1 MGRNGKRPVKL
12 PGYKTLDKQRKGN
25 RSMTDA
31 TVRAKLLGLPGS
43 LRSNSNSLAILRG
56 LRDALPAD
64 VSMDVRDL
72 RLPLY
77 DQDIDTPDAP
87 AEVHGFRQAIADADG
102 VVIVTPEY
110 NYGMPGVLKNAL
122 DWASRPY
129 GKSALIG
136 KPVLVISNSP
146 AFTGGVRAHQQVN
159 DTLLALPAKLL
170 AGPQVV
176 VGGVGEKIKDGKL
189 SDEAVLKFALGA
201 IDRMLAAK

>member
-1 MGRNGKRPVKL
+1 
-12 PGYKTLDKQRKGN
+12 
-25 RSMTDA
+25 MTDA

-43 LRSNSNSLAILRG
+43 LRSNSNSLAVLRG
-56 LRDALPAD
+56 LQDALPAG
-64 VSMDVRDL
+64 VSMDIRDL

-87 AEVHGFRQAIADADG
+87 AEVQAFRQAIAEADG

-159 DTLLALPAKLL
+159 DTLLAIPAKLITG
-170 AGPQVV
+170 AQVV
-176 VGGVGEKIKDGKL
+176 IGTVGEKIKDGKL
-189 SDEAVLKFALGA
+189 ADEAVLKFALGA
-201 IDRMLAAK
+201 IDKVVAAAGK

>member
-1 MGRNGKRPVKL
+1 
-12 PGYKTLDKQRKGN
+12 
-25 RSMTDA
+25 MTDA

-43 LRSNSNSLAILRG
+43 LRSNSNSLAVLRG
-56 LRDALPAD
+56 LQDALPAGI
-64 VSMDVRDL
+64 SMDIRDL

-77 DQDIDTPDAP
+77 EQDIDTPEAP
-87 AEVHGFRQAIADADG
+87 AEVRALRQAIADADG

-129 GKSALIG
+129 GKSALNG

-159 DTLLALPAKLL
+159 DTLLAIPANLVGG
-170 AGPQVV
+170 AQVV
-176 VGGVGEKIKDGKL
+176 IGTVGEKIRDGKL
-189 SDEAVLKFALGA
+189 ADEAVLKFALGA
-201 IDRMLAAK
+201 IGKLVAAAGK

>member
-1 MGRNGKRPVKL
+1 
-12 PGYKTLDKQRKGN
+12 
-25 RSMTDA
+25 MTDA
-31 TVRAKLLGLPGS
+31 TPRAKLLGLPGS
-43 LRSNSNSLAILRG
+43 LRRNSNSLAVLQG
-56 LRDALPAD
+56 LRDALPAGIG
-64 VSMDVRDL
+64 MEIRDL

-77 DQDIDTPDAP
+77 DQDLDTPDGP
-87 AEVHGFRQAIADADG
+87 AEVQALRQAIADADG

-159 DTLLALPAKLL
+159 DTLLAVSAKLVGG
-170 AGPQVV
+170 AQVV
-176 VGGVGEKIKDGKL
+176 IGMVGEKVKEGKL
-189 SDEAVLKFALGA
+189 ADEAVLKFALGA
-201 IDRMLAAK
+201 VDKLVAAGGK

>member
-1 MGRNGKRPVKL
+1 
-12 PGYKTLDKQRKGN
+12 
-25 RSMTDA
+25 MTDA

-43 LRSNSNSLAILRG
+43 LRSNSNSLAVLRG
-56 LRDALPAD
+56 LQGALPAD
-64 VSMDVRDL
+64 VGMDIRDL

-77 DQDIDTPDAP
+77 DQDIDGPDAP
-87 AEVHGFRQAIADADG
+87 AEVHAFRQAIAEADG

-136 KPVLVISNSP
+136 KPVLVVSNSP

-159 DTLLALPAKLL
+159 DTLLAVSANLVG
-170 AGPQVV
+170 GPQVV
-176 VGGVGEKIKDGKL
+176 IGTVGEKIKDGRL
-189 SDEAVLKFALGA
+189 VDEAVLKFTLGMVDKL
-201 IDRMLAAK
+201 IAASGK